1 MTKKEIKSLED
12 SLKELKNYK
21 NEKEQFIN
29 QYISN
34 NPGGYNQVVVSS
46 IAEQITQVDLLIDNL
61 NNMITK
67 YDRSANKWRYANLKN
82 L

>member
-67 YDRSANKWRYANLKN
+67 YDRSANK
-82 L
+82 